1 VCARGTHGP
10 DPFELTTVESD
21 FLGGILRM
29 NKTMIRIV
37 ACFVMLACSGLV
49 IIRDR
54 EARNATLLLTDGRVI
69 G

>member
-1 VCARGTHGP
+1 
-10 DPFELTTVESD
+10 
-21 FLGGILRM
+21 M

-69 G
+69 EKAQAHIYASPRTLEFGTQASRSPFR